1 MNKTKKKRFKMTIL
15 VVCLIG
21 VIIASQVMKAMATS
35 TGQVTT
41 TVSNFSQLY
50 SAMIQAKDG
59 DVIGINASI
68 TLSGTSKVGYP
79 DKHIILKRMNS
90 STYFNVGSEATF
102 ENITFDG
109 GGISASSAYIIANGK
124 MTFKNVT
131 FKNCMNSNSGGG
143 GAVHIINNT
152 ADFYNCTFEDNIAVE
167 GSHIYVNNSGNVT
180 IESSTLKNG
189 HAITYGGAI
198 MNGMNTGTINITSSI
213 ITGNSAERL
222 GGGIFNR
229 GYMKIT
235 GTKIFDNTAPNGA
248 DIANV
253 AYGNLNL
260 ADSIE
265 TLVELFKDDK
275 IIPKAWVN
283 DYDGSTDL
291 SSESINPTAPNS
303 LYKLDY
309 EIVPTEVTLSPSSLG
324 TASDGKIIGL
334 ESGKYYKIT
343 SDEVVSYSKADG
355 SLTAT
360 ESKASPLLGTEI
372 IGLNNGETYLVE
384 EFTPAPTT
392 VIVDSTSLGTADN
405 GKITGLT
412 AGKMYKVSVDGTTN
426 YTKADGTL
434 TTNEA
439 EAGKLIGT
447 EIIGLT
453 NGKDYLVEE
462 YTPVEPEPTEKPTDP
477 VDETPTDQGTGSTT
491 NTSNNTTT
499 TTNTTSTNNSNNAS
513 TTTNATTDNS
523 TTNNSTSNVNNS
535 DSSSTVNNNDSSSTV
550 NNYSYDYSN
559 HTKTENRVIP
569 SNDSKNSR
577 NGQATATKEQTIKID
592 YGNALNKAVKVQED
606 GKDITININVNVNDK
621 VKDKEKAEGSEA
633 VQASRTVTG
642 IQPENNLTWIEV
654 IKICLLFGI
663 LVCLIK
669 RPSTK

>member
-50 SAMIQAKDG
+50 SAMIQAQDG

-68 TLSGTSKVGYP
+68 TISGNTKVGYT

-131 FKNCMNSNSGGG
+131 FKNCVNTNSGG

-283 DYDGSTDL
+283 DYDGKTSISGMD
-291 SSESINPTAPNS
+291 INPTASNS
-303 LYKLDY
+303 LLKLEY
-309 EIVPTEVTLSPSSLG
+309 EIPPTEVTLSPSSLG

-334 ESGKYYKIT
+334 ESGKQYKIT
-343 SDEVVSYSKADG
+343 
-355 SLTAT
+355 
-360 ESKASPLLGTEI
+360 
-372 IGLNNGETYLVE
+372 
-384 EFTPAPTT
+384 
-392 VIVDSTSLGTADN
+392 
-405 GKITGLT
+405 
-412 AGKMYKVSVDGTTN
+412 VDGTTE
-426 YTKADGTL
+426 YIKADGTL
-434 TTNEA
+434 TTNES

-447 EIIGLT
+447 EIIGLV

-477 VDETPTDQGTGSTT
+477 VDKTPTDQGTGSTT
-491 NTSNNTTT
+491 NTSNNTT
-499 TTNTTSTNNSNNAS
+499 STNNSNNTS

-550 NNYSYDYSN
+550 NNYSYDYST
-559 HTKTENRVIP
+559 HTKTENSVLP
-569 SNDSKNSR
+569 SNNSTNGR
-577 NGQATATKEQTIKID
+577 NGQATATQDQTIKID
-592 YGNALNKAVKVQED
+592 YGNILNKAVKVKD
-606 GKDITININVNVNDK
+606 DDKDITININVNVNDK
-621 VKDKEKAEGSEA
+621 AKDKEKAEGNEA
-633 VQASRTVTG
+633 VQASRTVTQT
-642 IQPENNLTWIEV
+642 QPENNITWIEV

-663 LVCLIK
+663 LVCLIR
-669 RPSTK
+669 RPSSK